1 MNLDYYYFPDGT
13 SVNSSQLR
21 AFKNYLLEFYGYNG
35 LYPIAGLT
43 DDELEAAIEKY
54 ITICQD
60 PKNIYV
66 AWGDGDSIDREL
78 VRDIILEGGESR
90 FPAGDITLNIAE
102 A

>member
-54 ITICQD
+54 VAMCQD
-60 PKNIYV
+60 PKNFRN
-66 AWGDGDSIDREL
+66 WGDGDSIDRER
-78 VRDIILEGGESR
+78 VRDIILKDGESR
-90 FPAGDITLNIAE
+90 FPAGDITLQIAE